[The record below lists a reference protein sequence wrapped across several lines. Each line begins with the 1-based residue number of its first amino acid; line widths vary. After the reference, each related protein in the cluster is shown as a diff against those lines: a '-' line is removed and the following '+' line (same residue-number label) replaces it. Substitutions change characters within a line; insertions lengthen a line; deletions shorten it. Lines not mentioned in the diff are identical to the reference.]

1 MIRVLQNVQKIK
13 HYMPSFHS
21 IQSIYQQ
28 NIDQL
33 NIYETDL
40 EKNSNFE
47 FKRFEFKNI
56 SFEYENN
63 KKILENLDLDILSKS
78 KILINGKS
86 GCGKST
92 LLDLFC
98 GFINPSEGEIWI
110 NDKLA
115 TIKDRKNLLSC
126 LSYVSQSPFFIDNSL
141 IANIALGKD
150 GEINYDKVYKILKTV
165 ELNEFAQKVKSGQN
179 PEIGEGG
186 LLLSGGQRQ
195 RIAIA
200 RALYFDP
207 KILILDEATN
217 AIDYDTEIKIL
228 ENINNKYMDLTIIKV
243 SHSTFDF
250 KNLFSKYKF
259 ENKKLIK

>member
-1 MIRVLQNVQKIK
+1 MSYEI
-13 HYMPSFHS
+13 
-21 IQSIYQQ
+21 
-28 NIDQL
+28 
-33 NIYETDL
+33 NIYDYFL
-40 EKNSNFE
+40 
-47 FKRFEFKNI
+47 
-56 SFEYENN
+56 YN
-63 KKILENLDLDILSKS
+63 KKILENLNLNILPKS

-98 GFINPSEGEIWI
+98 GFINPSAGEIWI
-110 NDKLA
+110 NNKPASVKDK
-115 TIKDRKNLLSC
+115 KNLLSC
-126 LSYVSQSPFFIDNSL
+126 LSYVSQSPFFVDSNL

-150 GEINYDKVYKILKTV
+150 NQVNYEKVNQILKIV
-165 ELNEFAQKVKSGQN
+165 ELDEFAQKVKNGQN

-217 AIDYDTEIKIL
+217 AIDNDTEIKIL
-228 ENINNKYMDLTIIKV
+228 DNLNNEYKDLTIIKV

-259 ENKKLIK
+259 ENKRLIKLT